1 MADTPAVP
9 TVTAA
14 VIVIGNEILS
24 GRTRDANMH
33 YLAGRLTDLGIRL
46 KEVRVVSD
54 DTPAIVAAV
63 NEVRVRYDYVF
74 TSGGIG
80 PTHDDITADA
90 IAAAFGVGIDVD
102 PRAHAIMERYYP
114 PGQLTPARLR
124 MARIPF
130 GADLIENPVS
140 AAPGFR
146 LGNVFV
152 MAGVP
157 AIFKA
162 MVESV
167 APALVGGAKLL
178 SRALASPLPEGQIA
192 EPLRAIQDRYPAVEI
207 GSYPTYRSGVP
218 TTTVVLRTT
227 DRATLDGAA
236 DAVAAMMRAEGA
248 EPQETIAT

>member
-1 MADTPAVP
+1 MAEPSAA

-14 VIVIGNEILS
+14 IVVIGNEILS

-33 YLAGRLTDLGIRL
+33 FLAGRLSDLAIRL

-54 DTPAIVAAV
+54 DTAAIVAAV
-63 NEVRVRYDYVF
+63 NEVRARYDYVF

-102 PRAHAIMERYYP
+102 PRARDVMERYYP
-114 PGQLTPARLR
+114 PGQLNAARLR

-130 GADLIENPVS
+130 GASLIDNPVS

-146 LGNVFV
+146 IGNVFV

-157 AIFKA
+157 AIFQA

-167 APALVGGAKLL
+167 RHELVGGAKLL
-178 SRALASPLPEGQIA
+178 ARALASALPEGQIA
-192 EPLRAIQDRYPAVEI
+192 EPLRAIQEQYPDIEI
-207 GSYPTYRSGVP
+207 GSHPTYRAGVP
-218 TTTVVLRTT
+218 TTTIVLRGT
-227 DRATLDGAA
+227 DLATLRAA
-236 DAVAAMMRAEGA
+236 TLAVAAMMRAQGV
-248 EPQETIAT
+248 EPEETIAT